1 MFWQERGPPYS
12 KTEIMKNS
20 ILALSIV
27 VTLLCAF
34 LLIQKNRQIE
44 QARVQIELAAQE
56 RDAVAV
62 KAEEQAGRAQM
73 LQTRLGQ
80 SRAEALHSAATTHS
94 LQQQLAGV
102 DESLKQPKTVS
113 EFMRAQAIK
122 EMLKDEA
129 KSGIARNVN
138 TLLKSGLAEQ
148 LHLTDEQRENLKQLL
163 TARQSI
169 LWDQLLMPMMTGEAD
184 ANSMP
189 AAGKMIRKGIEENQ
203 AQLQALLGADGYSA
217 YEWYEKTEPERQQ
230 VQKLGAKFEESGQP
244 LGDDQRT
251 QLLAALADE
260 RTKFK
265 FTNNLDDPLQM
276 NFDNWY
282 ENFSEEKLSQYGE
295 EAQQLNALKI
305 ERAKVIL
312 NPEQVTILERYLAQ
326 ETIRG
331 EMVVRNTT
339 SLMAKRR

>member
-1 MFWQERGPPYS
+1 
-12 KTEIMKNS
+12 MKNS
-20 ILALSIV
+20 ILALSIA

-56 RDAVAV
+56 RDAVAA

-80 SRAEALHSAATTHS
+80 SRAEALHNAATAHS
-94 LQQQLAGV
+94 LQQQQLAGA
-102 DESLKQPKTVS
+102 DESLRQPKTVS

-138 TLLKSGLAEQ
+138 ALLKSGLAEQ
-148 LHLTDEQRENLKQLL
+148 LQLTDEQRENLKQLL
-163 TARQSI
+163 TARQAI
-169 LWDQLLMPMMTGEAD
+169 LWDQLLMPMLTGEAD

-189 AAGKMIRKGIEENQ
+189 SAGKMIRQGIEENQ

-217 YEWYEKTEPERQQ
+217 YEWYEKTEPEREQ
-230 VQKLGAKFEESGQP
+230 VQKLGAKFEEAGQP

-260 RTKFK
+260 RTKFR

-276 NFDNWY
+276 NLDNWY
-282 ENFSEEKLSQYGE
+282 ENFSEEKLSQYGG

-305 ERAKVIL
+305 ERAKTIL
-312 NPEQVTILERYLAQ
+312 NPEQVAILERYLAQ